1 MGKEKTVGSPTLAHE
16 MFQLGRYKRTQG
28 RIARQVTLI
37 AIGLIIAI
45 GAWQMYEPLRAGYGQ
60 QIAMSISGLVLVI
73 GLWCGYRLI
82 NWPTFADFLISVEA
96 EMNKVTWP
104 AKAELWRSSLV
115 VMFLMFA
122 LAACLLLF
130 DVIWG
135 QLFQWIGIS

>member
-16 MFQLGRYKRTQG
+16 MFQVGRYKRTQG
-28 RIARQVTLI
+28 RIARQVTLV
-37 AIGLIIAI
+37 AICLIVAI
-45 GAWQMYEPLRAGYGQ
+45 GAWQLYTPLNATMTRQA
-60 QIAMSISGLVLVI
+60 AMAIPGLILVLGCWI
-73 GLWCGYRLI
+73 GFRLI

-104 AKAELWRSSLV
+104 SKAELWRSSLV

-135 QLFQWIGIS
+135 QLFRWIGIG